1 MSRFQTRNGEKKNGN
16 TYKALRQAF
25 FSEFENERERER

>member
-1 MSRFQTRNGEKKNGN
+1 MVKKKNGN